1 MLLKFETN
9 NYKGD
14 NMEYTSYSKVSLQ
27 MKDTMTMKSH
37 KFEGLHPYK
46 EAQLNTIPTNLEFT
60 LSQLMLTS
68 SI

>member
-9 NYKGD
+9 NYKG
-14 NMEYTSYSKVSLQ
+14 YTSYSNSKVSLQ

-46 EAQLNTIPTNLEFT
+46 EAQLNTIPTNLDFT